1 MSKALKLRLRPTDV
15 RGPTGQRRPQHSIGC
30 AVVVAQIATGQRKE
44 TGWGKNRKIVL
55 ETDQKGHED
64 NGPKKGK

>member
-1 MSKALKLRLRPTDV
+1 MNRNLKPRLCPSDV

-55 ETDQKGHED
+55 EIDQEGHED
-64 NGPKKGK
+64 NRP